1 VSPMQIVIK
10 TVEPILATAMHMD
23 LDETNFGK
31 M

>member
-1 VSPMQIVIK
+1 MSAMQIVIK

-23 LDETNFGK
+23 PDETYFGK